1 MKEIAANRDSAK
13 TLPFTS
19 GVYLFRSKDG
29 VVIYVGKAKN
39 LKNRVLSYFSHK
51 LEQKTA
57 QMVKSANR
65 ISYIPVESEFEALLL
80 EAKLVKKY
88 RPKFNIEL
96 RDDKSPLYIGIT
108 KEDLPRVILLRQ
120 REIDNYSLRDLF
132 GPFVQASA
140 PKWVLKRI
148 RKIFPYSTHKPTNRT
163 CTYHQIGLCDPC
175 PSDVFKNS
183 TLKGAYMLNVRRVKA
198 VLSGKS
204 KTVLR
209 ILEDQMKIAA
219 REENFELAAK
229 KKNQIASLVYTISRK
244 ELDEGYIENP
254 NLLEDI
260 RERELLNLKNCIS
273 KYYPLGKL
281 RRIECFDIAHLSGT
295 YPTASMVTFVNGEPE
310 KALYRHFSMHNKN
323 SDTDNMK
330 EVLKRRKKHFND
342 WGTPDLIIVDGGK
355 GQLSVAKE
363 VIANVPV
370 VGLAKREETLVF
382 KMGDEYFEMKLP
394 DGPAKRLVQRLR
406 DEAHR
411 FARRYHHNLVSKA
424 IREA

>member
-1 MKEIAANRDSAK
+1 MKEIAANRDSVK
-13 TLPFTS
+13 TLPTIP
-19 GVYLFRSKDG
+19 GVYLFRSKAGD
-29 VVIYVGKAKN
+29 VVYVGKAKN
-39 LKNRVLSYFSHK
+39 LKNRVLSYFSQK
-51 LEQKTA
+51 LELKTA
-57 QMVKSANR
+57 HMVESATS

-88 RPKFNIEL
+88 RPKYNIEL

-108 KEDLPRVILLRQ
+108 KEELPRIILLRQ
-120 REIDNYSLRDLF
+120 KEIDNYSLRDLF

-175 PSDVFKNS
+175 PSEVAKNKE
-183 TLKGAYMLNVRRVKA
+183 LKKDYMLNVRRVKA
-198 VLSGKS
+198 VMSGKS
-204 KTVLR
+204 NAVLKT
-209 ILEDQMKIAA
+209 LEEEMKQASKN
-219 REENFELAAK
+219 ENFEQASK
-229 KKNQIASLVYTISRK
+229 KKFQIDSLIYTISRK
-244 ELDEGYIENP
+244 DLNEGYLENP
-254 NLLEDI
+254 NLLDDI
-260 RERELLNLKNCIS
+260 RERELLNLKNYVS
-273 KYYPLGKL
+273 KYCIVPELK
-281 RRIECFDIAHLSGT
+281 RIECFDIAHLSGT

-323 SDTDNMK
+323 SDTDNMR
-330 EVLKRRKKHFND
+330 EVLKRRKKHFSD
-342 WGTPDLIIVDGGK
+342 WGAPDLIIVDGGK

-363 VIANVPV
+363 VISEVPV

-382 KMGDEYFEMKLP
+382 KMGDEYYEMKLK
-394 DGPAKRLVQRLR
+394 DGPAKHLVQRLR